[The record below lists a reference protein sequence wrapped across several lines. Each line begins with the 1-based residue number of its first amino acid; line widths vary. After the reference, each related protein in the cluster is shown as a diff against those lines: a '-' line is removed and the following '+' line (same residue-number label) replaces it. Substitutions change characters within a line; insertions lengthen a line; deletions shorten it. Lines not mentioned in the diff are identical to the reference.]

1 MASERLQQTL
11 RRFRK
16 SAEPVRASAA
26 LPGEVDLGPG
36 STFEALL
43 DQRMC
48 SLESAVGELKE
59 RVNGLIYL
67 VVGAALV
74 QVVLRLV
81 L

>member
-1 MASERLQQTL
+1 MATDRLHQTL
-11 RRFRK
+11 RRLRK
-16 SAEPVRASAA
+16 SAEPVGAAST
-26 LPGEVDLGPG
+26 PSGEVDLGPG

-48 SLESAVGELKE
+48 SLEGAVGELKE
-59 RVNGLIYL
+59 RVNGLIFL

>member
-1 MASERLQQTL
+1 MASERLHQTL
-11 RRFRK
+11 RRLRK
-16 SAEPVRASAA
+16 SAQPVGPAA
-26 LPGEVDLGPG
+26 TLPVEVDLGPS

-43 DQRMC
+43 DQRMS
-48 SLESAVGELKE
+48 SLEAAMGELKD
-59 RVNGLIYL
+59 RVNGLIFL

>member
-1 MASERLQQTL
+1 MASERLHQTL

-16 SAEPVRASAA
+16 SAEPLTAA

-48 SLESAVGELKE
+48 SLEAAVGELKE
-59 RVNGLIYL
+59 RVNGLIFL
-67 VVGAALV
+67 FVGAALV

>member
-1 MASERLQQTL
+1 MASERLHQAL
-11 RRFRK
+11 RRLRK
-16 SAEPVRASAA
+16 NGGAGVSATLPV
-26 LPGEVDLGPG
+26 EVELGPG

-43 DQRMC
+43 DQRMS
-48 SLESAVGELKE
+48 SLEAAVGELKE
-59 RVNGLIYL
+59 RVNGLIFL

>member
-1 MASERLQQTL
+1 MASERLERAL
-11 RRFRK
+11 RRFRRGGEAVG
-16 SAEPVRASAA
+16 SASAV
-26 LPGEVDLGPG
+26 EVELGPG

-43 DQRMC
+43 DQRMS

-59 RVNGLIYL
+59 RVNGLIFL

>member
-1 MASERLQQTL
+1 MASERLHRTL
-11 RRFRK
+11 RRLRK
-16 SAEPVRASAA
+16 SAEPLGSAA
-26 LPGEVDLGPG
+26 MLPGEVDLGPG

-48 SLESAVGELKE
+48 SLEASMGELKE
-59 RVNGLIYL
+59 RVNGLIFL

>member
-1 MASERLQQTL
+1 MAAEQLHRTL
-11 RRFRK
+11 RRLRK
-16 SAEPVRASAA
+16 SADPLAA
-26 LPGEVDLGPG
+26 AATLPREIDLGPG

-48 SLESAVGELKE
+48 SLEAAVGELKE
-59 RVNGLIYL
+59 RVNGLIFL

>member
-1 MASERLQQTL
+1 MATDRLQQTL
-11 RRFRK
+11 RRLRK
-16 SAEPVRASAA
+16 SAGPAGDRAA

-43 DQRMC
+43 DQRMG
-48 SLESAVGELKE
+48 SLESAVGELKD
-59 RVNGLIYL
+59 RVNGLIFL

>member
-1 MASERLQQTL
+1 MAAERLQRTL
-11 RRFRK
+11 RRLRK
-16 SAEPVRASAA
+16 SADPLGAA
-26 LPGEVDLGPG
+26 ATLPRGIDLGPG

-43 DQRMC
+43 DQRMG
-48 SLESAVGELKE
+48 SLEAAVGELKE
-59 RVNGLIYL
+59 RVNGLIFL

>member
-1 MASERLQQTL
+1 MAAERLQRTL
-11 RRFRK
+11 RRLRK
-16 SAEPVRASAA
+16 SNDVLGAAA
-26 LPGEVDLGPG
+26 LPGEIDLGPG

-43 DQRMC
+43 DQRMG

-59 RVNGLIYL
+59 RVNSLIFL

>member
-1 MASERLQQTL
+1 MAAERLHRTL
-11 RRFRK
+11 RRLRK
-16 SAEPVRASAA
+16 SSDPLGASM
-26 LPGEVDLGPG
+26 PGEIDLGPG

-43 DQRMC
+43 DQRMS
-48 SLESAVGELKE
+48 SLEAAVGELKE
-59 RVNGLIYL
+59 RVNGLIFL

>member
-1 MASERLQQTL
+1 MASERLERTL

-16 SAEPVRASAA
+16 SEPVGPAA
-26 LPGEVDLGPG
+26 AVEVELGPG

-43 DQRMC
+43 DQRMS
-48 SLESAVGELKE
+48 SLEAAVGELKD

>member
-1 MASERLQQTL
+1 MASDRLHQTL

-16 SAEPVRASAA
+16 SGEPTAA
-26 LPGEVDLGPG
+26 RLPVEVDLRPG

-48 SLESAVGELKE
+48 SLEAAMGELKG

-74 QVVLRLV
+74 QVVLRLA

>member
-1 MASERLQQTL
+1 MAAERLHRTL
-11 RRFRK
+11 RRLRK
-16 SAEPVRASAA
+16 SADPAAA
-26 LPGEVDLGPG
+26 LPGEIDLGPG

-43 DQRMC
+43 DQRMS
-48 SLESAVGELKE
+48 SLEAAVGELKE
-59 RVNGLIYL
+59 RVNGLIFL

>member
-1 MASERLQQTL
+1 MASERLERTL

-16 SAEPVRASAA
+16 SSEPLGARATA
-26 LPGEVDLGPG
+26 PVEVDLGPG

-43 DQRMC
+43 DQRMS
-48 SLESAVGELKE
+48 SLEAAVGELKE

>member
-1 MASERLQQTL
+1 MAAERLHRTL

-16 SAEPVRASAA
+16 RAEPVGAA
-26 LPGEVDLGPG
+26 AMTREIDLGPG

-43 DQRMC
+43 DQRMGA
-48 SLESAVGELKE
+48 LEAAVGELKE
-59 RVNGLIYL
+59 RVNGLIFL